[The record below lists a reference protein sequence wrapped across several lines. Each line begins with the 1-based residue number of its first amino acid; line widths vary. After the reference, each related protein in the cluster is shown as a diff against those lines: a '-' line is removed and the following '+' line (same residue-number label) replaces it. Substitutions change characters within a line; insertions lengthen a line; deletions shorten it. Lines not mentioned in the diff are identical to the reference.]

1 MSMCVILLHDRR
13 NMTKDY
19 EINQQN
25 VTCFSSYDRL
35 PLIPELSAGVGGLIS
50 REI

>member
-1 MSMCVILLHDRR
+1 MCVILLHDRR

-25 VTCFSSYDRL
+25 ATCTTSSFTLTR
-35 PLIPELSAGVGGLIS
+35 PTVGVRGG
-50 REI
+50 E